1 MTDRYHIDPKTYSI
15 QHLKQD
21 LQSRDLIPSRKPLK
35 EGIQDIFNI
44 LEAAG
49 NNNLEDLINTL
60 KNKKKLEVLAGS
72 IGIELNYLILLRRE
86 VNSYLPN
93 PVPLGKFS
101 GFISDDLKSL
111 AKLGIRNSRH
121 LFERIENEGDLQT
134 LSSNTGIAK
143 ETLGELLS
151 LSDLVRAYGVGP
163 AFARILYK
171 TGIHSIAELKQFSP
185 QQVVDLYESQT
196 QKKADFTVGDIQF
209 SLDIIKALNNH
220 SEQLLS

>member
-1 MTDRYHIDPKTYSI
+1 MTGCYHIDPKTYSI
-15 QHLKQD
+15 QQLKQD

-35 EGIQDIFNI
+35 EGIQDIFDI

-49 NNNLEDLINTL
+49 NKNLEDLINAL
-60 KNKKKLEVLAGS
+60 KNKKKLEVLAS
-72 IGIELNYLILLRRE
+72 STGIEIQYLTLLRRE

-93 PVPLGKFS
+93 PVPLSKFS

-111 AKLGIRNSRH
+111 AKIGLRNSRH
-121 LFERIENEGDLQT
+121 LFEQIENEGDLQT
-134 LSSNTGIAK
+134 LSRDTGLAK
-143 ETLGELLS
+143 ETLSELLS

-163 AFARILYK
+163 AFARILYE

-196 QKKADFTVGDIQF
+196 QKKADFSVSDIQF
-209 SLDIIKALNNH
+209 SLDIIKALDLP
-220 SEQLLS
+220 SE